1 VLIKDKQLPRRLIN
15 VIHMLFSIAWRF
27 KLTVGRISRQ
37 KLKGSQ
43 IVVLYHS
50 KILLIQN
57 TYRSGYYL
65 PGGGLQ
71 RHEQPLDAA
80 VRELK
85 EETGISV
92 LKAELELVGSFNY
105 SIDGANICDWIYQTT
120 LSKKTTTHIDPLEIR
135 EAQFIELN
143 TARKLQCQPH
153 VLNIIKAL
161 CITHLV
167 GNE

>member
-1 VLIKDKQLPRRLIN
+1 MN
-15 VIHMLFSIAWRF
+15 VIHMLFSIAWRL
-27 KLTVGRISRQ
+27 KLTVGKFSGRQ
-37 KLKGSQ
+37 LKGSQ

-65 PGGGLQ
+65 PGGGLH
-71 RHEQPLDAA
+71 RHEKPLDAA

-92 LKAELELVGSFNY
+92 PKKELELLGSFNY
-105 SIDGANICDWIYQTT
+105 SIDGTNICDWIYQTT
-120 LSKKTTTHIDPLEIR
+120 LSKKTATHIDPLEIR

-143 TARKLQCQPH
+143 TALKLHCQPH